1 MGGYRQPWERVPEG
15 PKPELRPV
23 YTPTTEGIRENFA
36 WVDNYPYEGAVDPAL
51 LARFDLWL
59 ATVRA
64 DAWDEGYAARPGQVV
79 AETEHGPMYS
89 MHAVNP
95 YRSES
100 RADSETPTG
109 ETTRM

>member
-1 MGGYRQPWERVPEG
+1 MGGYRQSWERVPEG
-15 PKPELRPV
+15 PKPERRPV

-36 WVDNYPYEGAVDPAL
+36 WADNYPYEGDVDPAL

-64 DAWDEGYAARPGQVV
+64 DAWDEGYAAGRFDGIDQMARTPTSRG
-79 AETEHGPMYS
+79 
-89 MHAVNP
+89 VNP
-95 YRSES
+95 YRGEA

-109 ETTRM
+109 ETTPM